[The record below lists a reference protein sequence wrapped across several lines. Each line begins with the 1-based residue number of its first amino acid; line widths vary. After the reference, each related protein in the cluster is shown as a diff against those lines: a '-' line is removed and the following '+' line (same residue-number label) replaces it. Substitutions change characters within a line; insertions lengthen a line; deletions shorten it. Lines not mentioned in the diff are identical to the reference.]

1 MFHPMSSA
9 TSTSFNHRTSW
20 AAVQGEAIPLHV
32 EVPADAAVE
41 LWDSGLPVQAHAGDT
56 LKSMAATYHVPL
68 WSLAQANAFWV
79 RAALTEGQR
88 VIIPRRLVPMP
99 VPSTVTSYA
108 PNGH

>member
-56 LKSMAATYHVPL
+56 LKSMAATYHVPQWAL
-68 WSLAQANAFWV
+68 GEINSISA
-79 RAALTEGQR
+79 RAVLTEGQR
-88 VIIPRRLVPMP
+88 VIIPRHLAPMA
-99 VPSTVTSYA
+99 VPSPMTSYA
-108 PNGH
+108 PTAR